1 MLITKHLVWVSLLC
15 SRFLGCHA
23 TLSLKKLFFGGGAL
37 RDIPKN
43 GCEGDY
49 VCCELSWSQI
59 NDVCTVILGFNY
71 LDRVISV
78 DATTNVTSKFKK
90 TADLF
95 LLNDISI

>member
-1 MLITKHLVWVSLLC
+1 LQP
-15 SRFLGCHA
+15 
-23 TLSLKKLFFGGGAL
+23 FFGMSRNALPKETFLLAGEAL